1 LVKIKINEGKR
12 LRILIIENEIYL
24 AQSIATK
31 LGERGHICE
40 MSTSTKDAI
49 KNTDYD
55 VVLLSTNIN
64 GQDFNPVIE
73 TFKNSIVILMVSY
86 ISNDT
91 VSKPLSAGAKDYIL
105 KPFMIEELIRKIDH
119 YQDYERIKKRNEAY
133 EKYLTHSFENVTTEH
148 NHTSITLP
156 VFISSSFQK
165 YADAFAFKHAQVKNK
180 PIYFINLQ
188 EPKAMEEITNASVN
202 SIVYIIN
209 FNILKK
215 NEKKLFLELIVDKQV
230 IVTSNDKIED
240 INFPIIEIKSENSIF
255 DKSDILPIEDYVRFI
270 VLQYQHKYPDT
281 ELSKKLGIS
290 RKSLWEK
297 RKKYDIVKKK

>member
-1 LVKIKINEGKR
+1 MK
-12 LRILIIENEIYL
+12 ILIIENEVYL

-31 LGERGHICE
+31 LGEQGHTCE
-40 MSTSTKDAI
+40 LCTSTKDAI
-49 KNTDYD
+49 KSTNYD

-73 TFKNSIVILMVSY
+73 TFKRSIVILMVSY

-119 YQDYERIKKRNEAY
+119 YQDYEKVKKRNEAY
-133 EKYLTHSFENVTTEH
+133 ESYLTHSFS
-148 NHTSITLP
+148 SISNEFRHEEIELP

-165 YADAFAFKHAQVKNK
+165 YSDAFAFEYASKMNL
-180 PIYFINLQ
+180 PIQFVTLND
-188 EPKAMEEITNASVN
+188 PKAMAKIDAMSQNC
-202 SIVYIIN
+202 IIYIID
-209 FNILKK
+209 FQVLKK
-215 NEKKLFLELIVDKQV
+215 ANRKPFCDLIADKQA
-230 IVTSNDKIED
+230 IIASTDKIDDVEYKLL
-240 INFPIIEIKSENSIF
+240 EIKSENNIF
-255 DKSDILPIEDYVRFI
+255 DQGEILPIEDYVKFVI
-270 VLQYQHKYPDT
+270 LNYQHKFPDT

-297 RKKYDIVKKK
+297 RKKYDIIKKK

>member
-1 LVKIKINEGKR
+1 MK
-12 LRILIIENEIYL
+12 ILIIENEVYL

-31 LGERGHICE
+31 LGELGHNCE
-40 MSTSTKDAI
+40 MCTSTKDAI
-49 KNTDYD
+49 RGQNYD

-119 YQDYERIKKRNEAY
+119 YQDYEKLKRRNQAY
-133 EKYLTHSFENVTTEH
+133 EKYLEHSFSKIEH
-148 NHTSITLP
+148 KQSVKDLELP
-156 VFISSSFQK
+156 VFISSNFQK
-165 YADAFAFKHAQVKNK
+165 YSDAFAYEYAKSQDL
-180 PIYFINLQ
+180 PIHFISLDDTKSLN
-188 EPKAMEEITNASVN
+188 EIAALPEN
-202 SIVYIIN
+202 SIAYIIN
-209 FNILKK
+209 YQTLKK
-215 NEKKLFLELIVDKQV
+215 SDKQAFCDL
-230 IVTSNDKIED
+230 IQGKKAIISSCDKIED
-240 INFPIIEIKSENSIF
+240 VSFPIIEIENEKNVF
-255 DKSDILPIEDYVRFI
+255 DKGEILPIEDYVKFI
-270 VLQYQHKYPDT
+270 VLNYQDKYPDT

-297 RKKYDIVKKK
+297 RKKYDIIKKK